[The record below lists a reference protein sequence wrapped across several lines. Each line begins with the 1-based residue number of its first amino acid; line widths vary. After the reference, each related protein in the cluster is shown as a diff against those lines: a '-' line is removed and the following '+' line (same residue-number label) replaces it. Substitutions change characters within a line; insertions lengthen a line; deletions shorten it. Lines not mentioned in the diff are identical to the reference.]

1 MSAPT
6 LFTAEQLWMPGFI
19 ANPYPTY
26 HHLRDHSPLPC
37 MTLPAGAFAG
47 VHAPIRLWALMTH
60 ADVSRALR
68 DHETFV
74 SGRSPLAGTAYPKL
88 ALIQDDPPRHTQL
101 RRLVNQAF
109 TPKRIAV
116 LVPWITRVAQALL
129 EAIDTGE
136 THLVQAYT
144 TPLPTQVIAHL
155 LGIPTE
161 EYATF
166 KRWSDTTIDSA
177 GELPYA
183 PYESHVGT

>member
-6 LFTAEQLWMPGFI
+6 IFTAEQLWMPGFI

-47 VHAPIRLWALMTH
+47 VHAPIRLWALMKH

-109 TPKRIAV
+109 TPKRIAA
-116 LVPWITRVAQALL
+116 LVPWITRVANALL
-129 EAIDTGE
+129 EAIDTAE
-136 THLVQAYT
+136 TDPVPSCT
-144 TPLPTQVIAHL
+144 RPRPTQVIGPHLAIAH
-155 LGIPTE
+155 
-161 EYATF
+161 ATH
-166 KRWSDTTIDSA
+166 DY
-177 GELPYA
+177 L
-183 PYESHVGT
+183 